1 MRRNLVEKIVEA
13 HLVEG
18 ELKPGREIALKIDQ
32 VLIQDAT
39 GTTVALEYESMNLGR
54 VKTNPSVIYVDH
66 NTLQTGFENADDHR
80 YLQTF
85 AAKYGLYFS
94 KPGNGIC
101 HQVNLERFSRPG
113 RTLLGS
119 DSHTPM
125 AGAVA
130 MLGIGAGGL
139 DVVLAMAGQPFY
151 TTMPKVVGV
160 ELKGK
165 LKPWVSGKD
174 IALEMLR
181 RLGVKGGLGKAFEYY
196 GDGLK
201 HLSVSARATICNMGT
216 EVGATTSIFPSDQ
229 VTKRF
234 FEAQQRLRDWKPLQP
249 DGNAE
254 YDEYLEVNL
263 EGLEPLIACPSS
275 PDNVKPVREVEGIKV
290 HQVLVGSC
298 VNSSL
303 EDLML
308 VSKLLARHGIHPEV
322 SFAVAPG
329 SRQVLE
335 ALAEKGA
342 LKAII
347 AGGARMLESACDGCI
362 GMGQAPPTDA
372 VSLRTYNR
380 NYPGR
385 SGTRGDKVYLCSP
398 QVAAASAIR
407 GVITDPRKL
416 GTPPRIPT
424 PNRFPVN
431 DRHIIPPSERWE
443 EVQVIRGPNIKP
455 IPLGKPLD
463 QSLGGEVLL
472 KLGDDVTTDQI
483 MPAGSQILPLRSN
496 ILKLSE
502 FVFKHVDPSFAER
515 ARRLGGGIIVAGENY
530 GQGSSR
536 EHAALAP
543 AYLGVKAVM
552 AKSFARIHRDNLIN
566 FAVIPL
572 RFKHKEDY
580 GKIEVGDYIEL
591 PHILERLREH
601 RNMGFEAS
609 DIGAYNRSKG
619 FAFTLINDLTR
630 RQVDIVIYGGALNY
644 ALQRLNP

>member
-1 MRRNLVEKIVEA
+1 MGRNLVEKVVEA

-18 ELKPGREIALKIDQ
+18 DLKPGREIALKIDQ

-54 VKTNPSVIYVDH
+54 VRTNPSVIYVDH

-101 HQVNLERFSRPG
+101 HQVHLERFSQTG

-139 DVVLAMAGQPFY
+139 DVALAMAGQPFY

-181 RLGVKGGLGKAFEYY
+181 RLSVKGGVGKAFEYY

-201 HLSVSARATICNMGT
+201 HLSVPARATICNMGT
-216 EVGATTSIFPSDQ
+216 EMGATTSIFPSDH

-249 DGNAE
+249 DGSAE
-254 YDEYLEVNL
+254 YDEYIEVNL
-263 EGLEPLIACPSS
+263 EKLEPLIACPSS

-290 HQVLVGSC
+290 QQVLVGSC
-298 VNSSL
+298 VNSSF

-308 VSKLLARHGIHPEV
+308 VSKLLARRRVHPEV

-335 ALAEKGA
+335 AIAGKGG
-342 LKAII
+342 LKALI
-347 AGGARMLESACDGCI
+347 AGGARILESACDGCI
-362 GMGQAPPTDA
+362 GMGQAPPTGA

-385 SGTRGDKVYLCSP
+385 SGTIDDKVYLCSP
-398 QVAAASAIR
+398 QTAVASAIR

-424 PNRFPVN
+424 LRKYPIN
-431 DRHIIPPSERWE
+431 DLHIIPPSDRPE
-443 EVQVIRGPNIKP
+443 EVQIVRGPNIKP
-455 IPLGKPLD
+455 IPLGKPLN
-463 QSLGGEVLL
+463 QSLSGEVLL
-472 KLGDDVTTDQI
+472 KLGDNVTTDHI

-496 ILKLSE
+496 IPKLCE
-502 FVFKHVDPSFAER
+502 FVFKNVDPSFAER
-515 ARRLGGGIIVAGENY
+515 ARSRGGGIIVAGENY

-566 FAVIPL
+566 FGVIPL
-572 RFKHKEDY
+572 RFKRGDDY
-580 GKIEVGDYIEL
+580 GKIEVGDRIEV
-591 PHILERLREH
+591 PRILERLTEH
-601 RNMGFEAS
+601 RDKGFEAS
-609 DIGAYNRSKG
+609 DVEAHNRSKE
-619 FAFTLINDLTR
+619 FTFTLVNDLTR
-630 RQVDIVIYGGALNY
+630 RQVDIVIHGGALNY
-644 ALQRLNP
+644 ALRKLNP

>member
-1 MRRNLVEKIVEA
+1 MGRNLVEKVVEA

-18 ELKPGREIALKIDQ
+18 DLKPGREIALKIDQ

-54 VKTNPSVIYVDH
+54 VRTNPSVIYVDH

-101 HQVNLERFSRPG
+101 HQVHLERFSQPG

-139 DVVLAMAGQPFY
+139 DVALAMAGQPFY

-181 RLGVKGGLGKAFEYY
+181 RLSVKGGVGKAFEYY

-201 HLSVSARATICNMGT
+201 HLSVPARATICNMGT
-216 EVGATTSIFPSDQ
+216 EMGATTSIFPSDH

-234 FEAQQRLRDWKPLQP
+234 FEAQRRLRDWKPLQP
-249 DGNAE
+249 DGSAE
-254 YDEYLEVNL
+254 YDEYIEVNL
-263 EGLEPLIACPSS
+263 EKLEPLIACPSS

-290 HQVLVGSC
+290 QQVLVGSC
-298 VNSSL
+298 VNSSF

-308 VSKLLARHGIHPEV
+308 VSKLLARRRVHPEV
-322 SFAVAPG
+322 SFAIAPG

-335 ALAEKGA
+335 AIAGKGG
-342 LKAII
+342 LKALI
-347 AGGARMLESACDGCI
+347 AGGARILESACDGCI
-362 GMGQAPPTDA
+362 GMGQAPPTGA

-385 SGTRGDKVYLCSP
+385 SGTIDDKVYLCSP
-398 QVAAASAIR
+398 QTAVASAIR

-424 PNRFPVN
+424 LRKYPIN
-431 DRHIIPPSERWE
+431 DLHIIPPSDRPE
-443 EVQVIRGPNIKP
+443 EVQIVRGPNIKP
-455 IPLGKPLD
+455 IPLGKPLN
-463 QSLGGEVLL
+463 QSLSGEVLL
-472 KLGDDVTTDQI
+472 KLGDNVTTDHI

-496 ILKLSE
+496 IPKLCE
-502 FVFKHVDPSFAER
+502 FVFKNVDPSFAER
-515 ARRLGGGIIVAGENY
+515 ARSRGGGIIVAGENY

-566 FAVIPL
+566 FGVIPL
-572 RFKHKEDY
+572 RFKRGDDY
-580 GKIEVGDYIEL
+580 GKIEVGDRIEV
-591 PHILERLREH
+591 PRILERLTEH
-601 RNMGFEAS
+601 RDKGFEAS
-609 DIGAYNRSKG
+609 DVEAHNRSKG
-619 FAFTLINDLTR
+619 FTFTLVNDLTR
-630 RQVDIVIYGGALNY
+630 RQVDIVIHGGALNY
-644 ALQRLNP
+644 ALRKLNP

>member
-1 MRRNLVEKIVEA
+1 MGRNLVEKVVEA

-18 ELKPGREIALKIDQ
+18 DLKPGREIALKIDQ

-54 VKTNPSVIYVDH
+54 VRTNPSVIYVDH

-101 HQVNLERFSRPG
+101 HQVHLERFSQPG

-139 DVVLAMAGQPFY
+139 DVALAMAGQPFY

-181 RLGVKGGLGKAFEYY
+181 RLSVKGGVGKAFEYY

-201 HLSVSARATICNMGT
+201 HLSVPARATICNMGT
-216 EVGATTSIFPSDQ
+216 EMGATTSIFPSDH

-249 DGNAE
+249 DGSAE
-254 YDEYLEVNL
+254 YDEYIEVNL
-263 EGLEPLIACPSS
+263 EKLEPLIACPSS

-290 HQVLVGSC
+290 QQVLVGSC
-298 VNSSL
+298 VNSSF

-308 VSKLLARHGIHPEV
+308 VSKLLARRKVHPEV

-335 ALAEKGA
+335 AIAGKGG
-342 LKAII
+342 LKALI
-347 AGGARMLESACDGCI
+347 AGGARILESACDGCI
-362 GMGQAPPTDA
+362 GMGQAPPTGA

-385 SGTRGDKVYLCSP
+385 SGTIDDKVYLCSP
-398 QVAAASAIR
+398 QTAVASAIR

-424 PNRFPVN
+424 LRKYPIN
-431 DRHIIPPSERWE
+431 DLHIIPPSDRPE
-443 EVQVIRGPNIKP
+443 EVQIVRGPNIKP

-463 QSLGGEVLL
+463 QSLSGEVLL
-472 KLGDDVTTDQI
+472 KLGDNVTTDHI
-483 MPAGSQILPLRSN
+483 MPAGSRILPLRSN
-496 ILKLSE
+496 IPKLCE
-502 FVFKHVDPSFAER
+502 FVFKNVDPSFAER
-515 ARRLGGGIIVAGENY
+515 ARSRGGGIIVAGENY

-566 FAVIPL
+566 FGVIPL
-572 RFKHKEDY
+572 RFKRGDDY
-580 GKIEVGDYIEL
+580 GKIEVGDRIEV
-591 PHILERLREH
+591 PRILERLTEH
-601 RNMGFEAS
+601 RDKGFEAS
-609 DIGAYNRSKG
+609 DVEAHNRSKE
-619 FAFTLINDLTR
+619 FTFTLVNDLTR
-630 RQVDIVIYGGALNY
+630 RQVDIVIHGGALNY
-644 ALQRLNP
+644 ALRKLNP